1 MRWYF
6 DFISPFAYL
15 QNRQLSTLPDADA
28 IEFKPVLFA
37 GLLNHWGQLGPAE
50 LPSKRQWTFEHVV
63 WLAHKC
69 GVKLTL
75 PAEHPFNPIPL
86 LRLSLAAG
94 NSRQAIDTI
103 FEFVWA
109 EGNLPQDTKAFASLC
124 KTLGISEADI
134 TSPEVKQQ
142 LKDNGEEAIA
152 DGVFGVPTLIHEG
165 RLFWGQDAT
174 EMVRDYLQKSST
186 PAKWPEQQLA
196 KARQLPNGLQRPRPK

>member
-63 WLAHKC
+63 WLAHKS
-69 GVKLTL
+69 GIKLTL

-109 EGNLPQDTKAFASLC
+109 EGNLPQDAKAFASLC

-142 LKDNGEEAIA
+142 LKDNGDEAIA

-165 RLFWGQDAT
+165 QLFWGQDAT
-174 EMVRDYLQKSST
+174 EMVIDYLQNSST

>member
-1 MRWYF
+1 LVFWF
-6 DFISPFAYL
+6 HI
-15 QNRQLSTLPDADA
+15 
-28 IEFKPVLFA
+28 
-37 GLLNHWGQLGPAE
+37 
-50 LPSKRQWTFEHVV
+50 
-63 WLAHKC
+63 LAHKS
-69 GVKLTL
+69 GIKLTL

-109 EGNLPQDTKAFASLC
+109 EGNLPQDKEAFASLC

-134 TSPEVKQQ
+134 ASPEVKQQ
-142 LKDNGEEAIA
+142 LKDYGEEAIA

-165 RLFWGQDAT
+165 QLFWGQDAT
-174 EMVRDYLQKSST
+174 EMVIDYLQKSST
-186 PAKWPEQQLA
+186 PAKWPEQQLV

>member
-15 QNRQLSTLPDADA
+15 QNRQLNSLPDADA

-63 WLAHKC
+63 WLAHKS
-69 GVKLTL
+69 GIKLTL

-109 EGNLPQDTKAFASLC
+109 EGNLPQDAKAFASLC
-124 KTLGISEADI
+124 MTLGISQADI

-142 LKDNGEEAIA
+142 LKGNGEEAIA

-165 RLFWGQDAT
+165 QLFWGQDAT
-174 EMVRDYLQKSST
+174 EMVIDYLQKSST
-186 PAKWPEQQLA
+186 LAKWPEQQLA